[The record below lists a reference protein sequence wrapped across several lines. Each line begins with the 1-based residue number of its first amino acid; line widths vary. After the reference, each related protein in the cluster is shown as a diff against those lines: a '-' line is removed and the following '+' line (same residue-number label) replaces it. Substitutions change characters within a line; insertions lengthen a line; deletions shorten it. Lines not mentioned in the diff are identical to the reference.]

1 MASVMQD
8 LRHAVRTLAAHPGYL
23 ATALLT
29 LALGI
34 GFSTATFSVID
45 AVLLRPLPFHDPDQ
59 VLILRERRLPQ
70 FPSFSVAPGNYL
82 AWRDEA
88 TVFDGIA
95 AWGSRPV
102 SLQTGTGD
110 PDRVRI
116 DRVTAN
122 LFAVLGVQPVLGR
135 TFTDAE
141 DADKG
146 PRVAILS
153 WGAWQRRFGGRGDV
167 VGQTVRIDREP
178 VTIVGVMPESFV
190 FPSQQTELW
199 IPMAFEPEERTLHGS
214 HYLSAVARM
223 KPGVTLERARADL
236 AAIAKRLEQA
246 FPDSNR
252 GWEVV
257 ADPLQDYMVRNVRT
271 PLLVL
276 LGAVALVLLIACVNV
291 ANLLLA
297 RGASRARELAIR
309 SALGAGRWRLVRQLL
324 VETVV
329 LSVAAAGLGLVIASW
344 GLRGLLSLQPD
355 ALPRQSD
362 IGLNPTVLA
371 VALALVIV
379 TPILFGLLPALQASR
394 TDVRELLA
402 AGGRQGS
409 VAPARRTRTALVV
422 AELALAMIL
431 LVGAALLMRS
441 FARLSEV
448 SPGFDPSGSLVASIS
463 LPDTAYP
470 DDSSHERVID
480 QFLDRVRALPR
491 VEAAGITQ
499 SVPLLGDY
507 VASLDFE
514 GRPAASPTERPTTNF
529 YAITP
534 GFFEA
539 MKIPLIR
546 GRVITDADRQGT
558 QRVVVINQ
566 TLADR
571 DFAGED
577 PIGRR
582 IRVSQGN
589 DDWRT
594 IIGIVGDTKQYG
606 VMERTPAQ
614 VYEPYRQHR
623 YFSSVSAIVRVK
635 DGDPASLAPELRSI
649 MRSIDPQLPLA
660 RVRSMQDVL
669 SESVGPQ
676 RFSAVLIA
684 LFGGA
689 ALLLAAIGL
698 YGVMAY
704 LVGQRTQ
711 EFAIRIA
718 HGATRTAI
726 LRLVLL
732 NGAATVL
739 IGTAIGIAGAL
750 LLRRLLAG
758 LLFGISA
765 TDPLTYV
772 TVATVLVGVA
782 LAASLVPAL
791 RATRVDPIVALRAE

>member
-8 LRHAVRTLAAHPGYL
+8 LRHAIRTLAAHPGYL

-59 VLILRERRLPQ
+59 ILLLRERRLPQ

-95 AWGSRPV
+95 AFGSRAV
-102 SLQTGTGD
+102 SLQTGSGD

-122 LFAVLGVQPVLGR
+122 LFGLLGGQPVLGR
-135 TFTDAE
+135 TFTQAE

-153 WGAWQRRFGGRGDV
+153 WGAWQRRFGGRTDI
-167 VGQTVRIDREP
+167 VGQTVRLDREP

-190 FPSQQTELW
+190 FPSRQTELW

-214 HYLSAVARM
+214 HYLAAIARM
-223 KPGVTLERARADL
+223 KPGVTVDRARADL
-236 AAIAKRLEQA
+236 AAIAKRLEQTY
-246 FPDSNR
+246 PDSNR
-252 GWEVV
+252 GWDVL
-257 ADPLQDYMVRNVRT
+257 ADPLQDYMVRDVRT

-309 SALGAGRWRLVRQLL
+309 SALGAARWRLVRQLL

-329 LSVAAAGLGLVIASW
+329 LSTAAAALGLVIASW
-344 GLRGLLSLQPD
+344 GLQGLLALQPD
-355 ALPRQSD
+355 ALPRQAD
-362 IGLNPTVLA
+362 IGLNPAVLA
-371 VALALVIV
+371 VAVALVIV

-409 VAPARRTRTALVV
+409 VASARRTRTALVV

-431 LVGAALLMRS
+431 LVGAGLLMRS
-441 FARLSEV
+441 FARLSDV
-448 SPGFDPSGSLVASIS
+448 SPGFDPSGTLIAGIT
-463 LPDTAYP
+463 LPETAYP
-470 DDSSHERVID
+470 DDNARERVID
-480 QFLDRVRALPR
+480 QFLARVRELPR
-491 VEAAGITQ
+491 VDAAAITQ
-499 SVPLLGDY
+499 SVPLLNDH

-529 YAITP
+529 YAVTP
-534 GFFEA
+534 GFFAA
-539 MKIPLIR
+539 MRIPLIR
-546 GRVITDADRQGT
+546 GRAITDADRQGA

-566 TLADR
+566 TLAER

-582 IRVSQGN
+582 IRVSQG
-589 DDWRT
+589 DDAWRT

-623 YFSSVSAIVRVK
+623 YFGAVSAIVRVT
-635 DGDPASLAPELRSI
+635 DGDPASLAPDLRSI

-684 LFGGA
+684 LFGAA

-726 LRLVLL
+726 LRLVLV

-739 IGTAIGIAGAL
+739 IGTAIGVVGAL

-758 LLFGISA
+758 LLFGVSA
-765 TDPLTYV
+765 TDPLTYAA
-772 TVATVLVGVA
+772 VAIVLVGVA

>member
-1 MASVMQD
+1 
-8 LRHAVRTLAAHPGYL
+8 
-23 ATALLT
+23 
-29 LALGI
+29 
-34 GFSTATFSVID
+34 
-45 AVLLRPLPFHDPDQ
+45 
-59 VLILRERRLPQ
+59 
-70 FPSFSVAPGNYL
+70 
-82 AWRDEA
+82 
-88 TVFDGIA
+88 
-95 AWGSRPV
+95 
-102 SLQTGTGD
+102 
-110 PDRVRI
+110 
-116 DRVTAN
+116 
-122 LFAVLGVQPVLGR
+122 
-135 TFTDAE
+135 
-141 DADKG
+141 
-146 PRVAILS
+146 
-153 WGAWQRRFGGRGDV
+153 
-167 VGQTVRIDREP
+167 
-178 VTIVGVMPESFV
+178 
-190 FPSQQTELW
+190 
-199 IPMAFEPEERTLHGS
+199 
-214 HYLSAVARM
+214 
-223 KPGVTLERARADL
+223 
-236 AAIAKRLEQA
+236 
-246 FPDSNR
+246 
-252 GWEVV
+252 
-257 ADPLQDYMVRNVRT
+257 
-271 PLLVL
+271 
-276 LGAVALVLLIACVNV
+276 
-291 ANLLLA
+291 
-297 RGASRARELAIR
+297 
-309 SALGAGRWRLVRQLL
+309 
-324 VETVV
+324 
-329 LSVAAAGLGLVIASW
+329 
-344 GLRGLLSLQPD
+344 
-355 ALPRQSD
+355 
-362 IGLNPTVLA
+362 
-371 VALALVIV
+371 
-379 TPILFGLLPALQASR
+379 
-394 TDVRELLA
+394 
-402 AGGRQGS
+402 
-409 VAPARRTRTALVV
+409 
-422 AELALAMIL
+422 
-431 LVGAALLMRS
+431 MRS

-448 SPGFDPSGSLVASIS
+448 SPGFDPSGTLVASIS

-470 DDSSHERVID
+470 DDTSHERVVD
-480 QFLDRVRALPR
+480 QFLARVRALPR

-499 SVPLLGDY
+499 SVPLLGDH

-546 GRVITDADRQGT
+546 GRAITDADRQGT

-566 TLADR
+566 RLAER
-571 DFAGED
+571 DFSGED

-635 DGDPASLAPELRSI
+635 DGNPASLAPELRSV

-684 LFGGA
+684 LFGAA
-689 ALLLAAIGL
+689 ALLLASIGL

-726 LRLVLL
+726 LRLVLV

-765 TDPLTYV
+765 TDPVTYAA
-772 TVATVLVGVA
+772 VAVVLVGVA
-782 LAASLVPAL
+782 LAASVVPAL